1 MIKRFQPKDRGKAY
15 PIKKRTSH
23 LVVTLDEREN
33 EMRCKCKNCSR
44 NRNGR
49 QKGNS
54 HMGQKVNP
62 TGFRVGITEDW
73 KSRWYAPKAAYGNF
87 LVEDFKVRKLID
99 PSSTAGR
106 RSRRSAEIIIERTRE
121 EVTITLRTARPG
133 LVIGPKGAE
142 VDELREELEDLIK
155 RKVAPIKVIEIKNPD
170 LNAQLV
176 AEAIAEQ
183 LKKRASFRRVL
194 KQRMEATMQ
203 AGAKGIAI
211 CVSGRLG
218 GAEIAR
224 TEKATTG
231 SVPLTTL
238 QADVN
243 YGYAIAFTTFGTIGV
258 KVWIYRGMY
267 GEEVLGDGRAAGR
280 RSATRTTVTSVA
292 VREFQL

>member
-1 MIKRFQPKDRGKAY
+1 
-15 PIKKRTSH
+15 
-23 LVVTLDEREN
+23 
-33 EMRCKCKNCSR
+33 
-44 NRNGR
+44 
-49 QKGNS
+49 
-54 HMGQKVNP
+54 MGQKVNP
-62 TGFRVGITEDW
+62 TGFRTGITEDW

-99 PSSTAGR
+99 AKLNR
-106 RSRRSAEIIIERTRE
+106 RPPFAAVSDILIERTRE
-121 EVTITLRTARPG
+121 EVTITLKTARPG

-142 VDELREELEDLIK
+142 VDKLREELEDLIK

-194 KQRMEATMQ
+194 KQRMEASMQ
-203 AGAKGIAI
+203 AGAKGIRLNVA
-211 CVSGRLG
+211 GRLG

-224 TEKATTG
+224 SEKSTTG

-243 YGYAIAFTTFGTIGV
+243 YGYAIAFTTYGTIGV
-258 KVWIYRGMY
+258 KCWIFRGMY
-267 GEEVLGDGRAAGR
+267 GDENIVSETDVRPGGMMRRGR
-280 RSATRTTVTSVA
+280 R
-292 VREFQL
+292 

>member
-1 MIKRFQPKDRGKAY
+1 
-15 PIKKRTSH
+15 
-23 LVVTLDEREN
+23 
-33 EMRCKCKNCSR
+33 
-44 NRNGR
+44 
-49 QKGNS
+49 
-54 HMGQKVNP
+54 MGQKVNP

-87 LVEDFKVRKLID
+87 LVEDYKVRKVID
-99 PSSTAGR
+99 GKLNR
-106 RSRRSAEIIIERTRE
+106 RPPFAAVSDILIERTRE
-121 EVTITLRTARPG
+121 EVTITLKTARPG

-142 VDELREELEDLIK
+142 VDKLREELEDLIK

-176 AEAIAEQ
+176 AEAVAEQ

-194 KQRMEATMQ
+194 KQRMESTMQ
-203 AGAKGIAI
+203 AGAKGIRI
-211 CVSGRLG
+211 SVSGRLG

-224 TEKATTG
+224 QEKAVTG

-243 YGYAIAFTTFGTIGV
+243 YGYAIAFTTYGTIGV

-267 GEEVLGDGRAAGR
+267 GEEVQETDVRPGGAPRRGR
-280 RSATRTTVTSVA
+280 R
-292 VREFQL
+292 

>member
-1 MIKRFQPKDRGKAY
+1 
-15 PIKKRTSH
+15 
-23 LVVTLDEREN
+23 
-33 EMRCKCKNCSR
+33 
-44 NRNGR
+44 
-49 QKGNS
+49 
-54 HMGQKVNP
+54 MGQKVNP

-99 PSSTAGR
+99 AKLNRKPPFAAVSD
-106 RSRRSAEIIIERTRE
+106 IIIERTRE
-121 EVTITLRTARPG
+121 EVTITLKTARPG

-142 VDELREELEDLIK
+142 VDKLREELEDMIK

-176 AEAIAEQ
+176 AEAVAEQ

-194 KQRMEATMQ
+194 KMRREATMQ
-203 AGAKGIAI
+203 AGAKGIR
-211 CVSGRLG
+211 VSVAGRLG

-224 TEKATTG
+224 TEKVTVG

-243 YGYAIAFTTFGTIGV
+243 YGYAIAFTTYGTIGV

-267 GEEVLGDGRAAGR
+267 GEEVLETDVRPGGPVRRGR
-280 RSATRTTVTSVA
+280 R
-292 VREFQL
+292 